1 MLFAKH
7 HKLDAYIPMLRDA
20 GFVCISDLWDCPEN
34 ELKCLASKMKPP
46 HAKLLRMLCG
56 ELAEPQCTEWTNFV
70 SKRGRTF
77 QDFCCTFTLPM
88 SMPKE
93 STAHFNVPAERYIQ
107 VLACDLI
114 WATDAELEEL
124 SAPMRPV
131 ERRRLLRAIGRPEMP
146 DDNVVRHEQ
155 QQRKVAADWA
165 CFVFSPGCTINSLFE
180 AAGLSAFTEHFE
192 SGGYAITKFLLDA
205 SMDEFAAISVSM
217 RPIERRRLLH
227 VLGRSEEDR
236 LMREAEKARGEKE
249 EWLKREAEAA
259 SKAKE
264 ERLMHEAEKAKAE
277 KEELSLV
284 KLESEIAAGNVEA
297 EDSLMHEAEENPE
310 IEKSPV

>member
-1 MLFAKH
+1 
-7 HKLDAYIPMLRDA
+7 
-20 GFVCISDLWDCPEN
+20 
-34 ELKCLASKMKPP
+34 
-46 HAKLLRMLCG
+46 
-56 ELAEPQCTEWTNFV
+56 
-70 SKRGRTF
+70 
-77 QDFCCTFTLPM
+77 
-88 SMPKE
+88 
-93 STAHFNVPAERYIQ
+93 
-107 VLACDLI
+107 
-114 WATDAELEEL
+114 
-124 SAPMRPV
+124 MRPV
-131 ERRRLLRAIGRPEMP
+131 ERRRLLRAIGRPVVP
-146 DDNVVRHEQ
+146 DDNWLVRHEQ

-180 AAGLSAFTEHFE
+180 AAGLAAFTEHFE

-249 EWLKREAEAA
+249 EWLKCEAEAA
-259 SKAKE
+259 PKAKE
-264 ERLMHEAEKAKAE
+264 ERVMHEAEKAKAE